1 MDNEIIIVGAGS
13 TGLSTAIFLNEKGY
27 KVRIFDKRERTKI
40 TKAVGINPVTLQLFE
55 KTGITQRFINNGW
68 KLETSNF
75 WYKDSLVYKNL
86 FSTIKHPYPFMII
99 QPQFETENILEEY
112 LNEKGIF
119 VERNYDLNSLQTENE
134 ITTLDFVNLE
144 NKQHLDIKTKNI
156 VVGADGNKSKV
167 REQAGIKLKGWEH
180 DAVYTLYDVELDT
193 PLSSKEIHYVFH
205 KEGAILMLHIKEGI
219 WRVGGNL
226 PNVLNKL
233 PTGTKTGKISWETN
247 FTIRE
252 MISEKLNRN
261 NVFVLGDAAH
271 THSPL
276 GGKGMNMCIED
287 AYIFTDYLSQNRQNE
302 YSDFRLKKLR
312 KTVGILGQLTEV
324 VGGQHFIGNT
334 IRSQMKNFS
343 FTFPIFMPYM
353 RKFLLGLK

>member
-1 MDNEIIIVGAGS
+1 MDNEIIIIGAGS
-13 TGLSTAIFLNEKGY
+13 TGLSTAIFLNDKGY
-27 KVRIFDKRERTKI
+27 NVRIFDKRERTKI

-75 WYKDSLVYKNL
+75 WYKDSLVYKNP

-119 VERNYDLNSLQTENE
+119 VERNYDLNSLKTESQL
-134 ITTLDFVNLE
+134 TTLDFVNLE
-144 NKQHLDIKTKNI
+144 NQQHLDIQTKNI

-167 REQAGIKLKGWEH
+167 REEAGIKLKGWEH
-180 DAVYTLYDVELDT
+180 DDVYTLYDVELDT
-193 PLSSKEIHYVFH
+193 PLSSKEIHYIFH
-205 KEGAILMLHIKEGI
+205 KEGTILMLHIKDGI

-226 PNVLNKL
+226 PNVLDNL
-233 PTGTKTGKISWETN
+233 PTGTKTGKITWETN

-252 MISEKLNRN
+252 MVSEKLNQN

-271 THSPL
+271 IHSPL

-287 AYIFTDYLSQNRQNE
+287 SHIFADYLSQNRQNE

-324 VGGQHFIGNT
+324 VGGKHFIGNT

-343 FTFPIFMPYM
+343 FAFPIFMPYM